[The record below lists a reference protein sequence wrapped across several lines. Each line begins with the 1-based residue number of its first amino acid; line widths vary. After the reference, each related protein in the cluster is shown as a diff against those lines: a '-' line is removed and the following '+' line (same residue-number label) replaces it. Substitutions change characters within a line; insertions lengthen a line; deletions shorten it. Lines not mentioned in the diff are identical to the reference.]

1 MFCEF
6 NSKCTSLKLSDAF
19 WKSYSGRKFPY
30 FSKELA
36 LMVSPNSYH
45 LKVRRSG
52 PLRLPTKL
60 GTANHNSRNIMLS
73 YSQNLIKSTY
83 VSGQSELR
91 SGYPV
96 FPSDRHATED
106 IRDDVPSV
114 RNDGNGNQRHS
125 VLQRYDKHHSPS
137 LLHEKPQ
144 PSDTLQ
150 SPPRVHR
157 KRNTYRELENSKNLG
172 PGITSFPVQ
181 ARCNRNTVPHKPN
194 LSRIP
199 LSLSD
204 HEIIGEPSL
213 NIYRFRL
220 PNQLLPLLDQSK
232 FFCFWL

>member
-1 MFCEF
+1 MFYDF
-6 NSKCTSLKLSDAF
+6 YSKCTSLKLSDVF
-19 WKSYSGRKFPY
+19 LKSYSGRKFPY
-30 FSKELA
+30 FTKELA
-36 LMVSPNSYH
+36 LMVSPNSYN

-60 GTANHNSRNIMLS
+60 GTAYHHSRNIMLS
-73 YSQNLIKSTY
+73 NSQNLIEQTY
-83 VSGQSELR
+83 VSGQSGVR
-91 SGYPV
+91 SRYP
-96 FPSDRHATED
+96 FSPSDRHATED

-114 RNDGNGNQRHS
+114 RDDGNGNQRHG
-125 VLQRYDKHHSPS
+125 VFQRYDERHSPS

-157 KRNTYRELENSKNLG
+157 KRNTCRELENSKNLG

-181 ARCNRNTVPHKPN
+181 ARCNRNTVPHKSN

-199 LSLSD
+199 LLLSD
-204 HEIIGEPSL
+204 HEIIGEPNL

-220 PNQLLPLLDQSK
+220 PNQLLPILDQSK
-232 FFCFWL
+232 FFCF